1 MPYVRT
7 TVDAGGRHRHSRPRP
22 SRDRRHLIGIG
33 AGALATLLSAT
44 LFLAFGYGW
53 YNFRDLNQG
62 AHHLALNNVVGG
74 ADQHA
79 DATTSGVTG
88 ETQNILLVGLDSR
101 SGLSTAQKQMLHV
114 GTDTFSL
121 STDTIMIVH
130 IPADGSK
137 ATMISIPR
145 DSFVDIPDGYL
156 KNKINGAYAD
166 AYSDATG
173 SEDDKQAAGAD
184 LLIATVKKL
193 TGLTIDHYVQVN
205 FEGFYQIA
213 KAIGKIPV
221 NLCAPVN
228 DTIHHNRIN
237 GGGGG
242 SGFKMSAGHHD
253 LNAVQALEFVRQR
266 HNLHGGDYAR
276 VQRQRYFLA
285 TAFDQIASAGFL
297 LNPIKLHNLIHEVN
311 GAFYTDNGLSP
322 LALADQLV
330 NLTGNNITGRT
341 IPTKGTGVAT
351 VAGVQVDVDFVDPKQ
366 VRAFVA
372 KVISGAAGKH
382 KHHKHHRSSAP
393 KRDCIY

>member
-1 MPYVRT
+1 MPTVRT
-7 TVDAGGRHRHSRPRP
+7 TGDANGRHRHGRPR
-22 SRDRRHLIGIG
+22 RDRRHLVSLGTG
-33 AGALATLLSAT
+33 AFATLLSAT

-74 ADQHA
+74 ANQHA
-79 DATTSGVTG
+79 DSTTGAVTG
-88 ETQNILLVGLDSR
+88 KTQNILLVGLDSR
-101 SGLSTAQKQMLHV
+101 LGLSDAQKHKLHV

-121 STDTIMIVH
+121 STDTIIIVH

-145 DSFVDIPDGYL
+145 DSYVDIPDGYL

-166 AYSDATG
+166 AWGDAKG
-173 SEDDKQAAGAD
+173 SEDDKEAAGAD

-193 TGLTIDHYVQVN
+193 TGISIDHYVQVN

-221 NLCAPVN
+221 NLCQSVN
-228 DTIHHNRIN
+228 DTIHHNRVT
-237 GGGGG
+237 GQGGG

-276 VQRQRYFLA
+276 VQRQRYFLS

-297 LNPIKLHNLIHEVN
+297 LNPIKLHNLIHEVD

-330 NLTGNNITGRT
+330 NLTGNKISGHT
-341 IPTKGTGVAT
+341 IPTKGTGVANI
-351 VAGVQVDVDFVDPKQ
+351 AGVDEDVDFVDPQQ

-372 KVISGAAGKH
+372 KMISGKKTGKH
-382 KHHKHHRSSAP
+382 KHHAHHAP
-393 KRDCIY
+393 HRDCIY